1 MEPRILLSAD
11 ALGGAIDADSL
22 GSEKPDPIATGT
34 AERLDALLSSLPK
47 QRENDSQD
55 PTGSELVNLD
65 DLADFVAGDADT
77 RLELVFVDASI
88 ENYEELLAGLAAD
101 RDGSDFQVHVLDATR
116 DGIEQISAV
125 LAEQTG
131 VDAVHILSHGNDSGL
146 QLGGSWLDSDSL
158 AAHRDNLSGWASALD
173 AEADILFY
181 GCNLAASEQGTA
193 LLDSIADLTGA
204 DIAASDDLT
213 GTADLG
219 GDWDL
224 EYQAGSIETV
234 VALDAVAL
242 QWSGTLPV
250 ISDDFETG
258 DYTGG
263 VGWTGDWQEPG
274 DTPPTP
280 HAGPAAGD
288 IQVND
293 NFSAGDQA
301 LQVQGVG
308 DAAVREVDLSGAITA
323 TLSFDYARVGLGA
336 TEIVHLDIWDGTAWT
351 DSVATFTNADDA
363 DWQSFSL
370 DISAYADANTQIRFR
385 SEAMGGVAELFYV
398 DDITIITTTSANDAP
413 MVDLNGAAGGND
425 YSFTF
430 TEGDAA
436 TAIVDAGV
444 VVTDSDDISLASLSL
459 TVTGSVDGSD
469 EQLSIGDLTFALD
482 TADFTNATVSI
493 GGDTYTVAWVQ
504 ATGVAT

>member
-1 MEPRILLSAD
+1 MPRPTRRRPFRLERMEPRILLSAD

-22 GSEKPDPIATGT
+22 GSDKPDPIATGT

-47 QRENDSQD
+47 QRENDSQE
-55 PTGSELVNLD
+55 PSASELVNLD

-88 ENYEELLAGLAAD
+88 ENYEELLEGIAAD
-101 RDGSDFQVHVLDATR
+101 RDGSDFQVHVLDATQ

-131 VDAVHILSHGNDSGL
+131 VDAVHILSHGSDSGL

-158 AAHRDNLSGWASALD
+158 AAHRDSLSGWASALD

-193 LLDSIADLTGA
+193 LLDSIADLTDA

-234 VALDAVAL
+234 VALDALAL

-263 VGWTGDWQEPG
+263 IGWTGPWVEDDIG
-274 DTPPTP
+274 GAT
-280 HAGPAAGD
+280 GGD
-288 IQVND
+288 ILVE
-293 NFSAGDQA
+293 SYLGDLA
-301 LQVQGVG
+301 LRIQQNTEY
-308 DAAVREVDLSGAITA
+308 AEREADLSGATTA
-323 TLSFDYARVGLGA
+323 TLSFDYAQVAMDAGQDAVRL
-336 TEIVHLDIWDGTAWT
+336 EITTDGTTW
-351 DSVATFTNADDA
+351 DLLQQFDGDD
-363 DWQSFSL
+363 
-370 DISAYADANTQIRFR
+370 
-385 SEAMGGVAELFYV
+385 
-398 DDITIITTTSANDAP
+398 
-413 MVDLNGAAGGND
+413 
-425 YSFTF
+425 
-430 TEGDAA
+430 
-436 TAIVDAGV
+436 
-444 VVTDSDDISLASLSL
+444 VTDTSWENFSTVVPGLFLMGWPGFRIINPDGMVLS
-459 TVTGSVDGSD
+459 TKMG
-469 EQLSIGDLTFALD
+469 
-482 TADFTNATVSI
+482 N
-493 GGDTYTVAWVQ
+493 
-504 ATGVAT
+504 